1 MRRRRR
7 QRRTSCCCNAS
18 ELVLSPPLLLSAQG
32 ERHTVP
38 ASAAS
43 ASRKLR
49 AGRGGVLRRCGAA
62 SCRHSPFMITVFA
75 SATARAFVLRHPHST
90 LARLSMQRIGQVS
103 MQHVAT
109 GEAGRPASMV
119 AMGETTSLN
128 GTVRRVLFRADTG
141 YTVATLDCSPEG
153 QKAVVITSNHC
164 LALVQPGERLA
175 VVGRVCHAGLE
186 PRTSRLRARPQPT
199 RHSAPVHPD

>member
-1 MRRRRR
+1 
-7 QRRTSCCCNAS
+7 
-18 ELVLSPPLLLSAQG
+18 
-32 ERHTVP
+32 
-38 ASAAS
+38 
-43 ASRKLR
+43 
-49 AGRGGVLRRCGAA
+49 
-62 SCRHSPFMITVFA
+62 MITVFA

-109 GEAGRPASMV
+109 GEAGRPASKV

-199 RHSAPVHPD
+199 RHSAPVHPDLACHSHV